1 MLLRRFVATIADY
14 FTSIRYRLEFCI
26 RGRDHRM
33 PLDRAAR
40 LCATVFERRLRTRS
54 VWFCFDEDT
63 ETYRTENVD
72 GLEGRINLSNIT
84 REIARDGNIYRA
96 VRFADNVAFPACF
109 PRDWSK
115 VKHQVFWDIQSNTL
129 VGQSDLAFHLSDQT
143 HQMPV
148 ILDVATMQIIHL
160 DSHMLIGMAVSEETV
175 AEAADENLS
184 AALYNALFTIREHE
198 GVRFAVVGCYLPFK
212 AALLLAPNLREIAEP
227 ILGWPLFAVIPRRN
241 FMYLYDARCFENGVT
256 DIFEKIPGLGNVV
269 LEEFDLGA
277 YPLSTEIFEITDE
290 GVRAVA
296 EYRRHPPDAVAEE
309 AQAG

>member
-1 MLLRRFVATIADY
+1 MSIRSALAAVADY
-14 FTSIRYRLEFCI
+14 ATALRYRLEYRI
-26 RGRDHRM
+26 RGRDYRM

-40 LCATVFERRLRTRS
+40 LCATVFERQLRTRG

-84 REIARDGNIYRA
+84 REIARDGDIYRA
-96 VRFADNVAFPACF
+96 VRFADNVVSPVCF
-109 PRDWSK
+109 PNDWSQ
-115 VKHQVFWDIQSNTL
+115 VKHQVIWDIQSNTL

-148 ILDVATMQIIHL
+148 ILDPETKQILYL
-160 DSHMLIGMAVSEETV
+160 DSHMLIEMSVSEETV

-184 AALYNALFTIREHE
+184 AALCNALFTIREHE
-198 GVRFAVVGCYLPFK
+198 GVRFAVVGCHLPFK
-212 AALLLAPNLREIAEP
+212 AALILAPNLREITEP
-227 ILGWPLFAVIPRRN
+227 LLGWPLFAVIPRRN
-241 FMYLYDARCFENGVT
+241 YMYLYDARCFDNGVT

-277 YPLSTEIFEITDE
+277 YPLSTEIFEISDD

-296 EYRRHPPDAVAEE
+296 EYRRHPPSEMAEE
-309 AQAG
+309 AQAD